1 MKTILNQSE
10 AFFALLNKFISQGRI
25 PLIDAAY
32 PQHDGEL
39 DANVASEIMLLRD
52 RLSAIAAGCSVAID
66 HLDGVLDLE
75 QK

>member
-10 AFFALLNKFISQGRI
+10 AFFALLNKFVSQGRS

-32 PQHDGEL
+32 PQHDGEQ
-39 DANVASEIMLLRD
+39 DAEFAAEMMLLRD

-66 HLDGVLDLE
+66 QLDGVLNLE